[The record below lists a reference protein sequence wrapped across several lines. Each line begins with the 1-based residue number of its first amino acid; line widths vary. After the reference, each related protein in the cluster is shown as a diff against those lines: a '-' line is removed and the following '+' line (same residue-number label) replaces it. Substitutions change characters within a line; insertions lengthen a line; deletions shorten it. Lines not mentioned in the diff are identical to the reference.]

1 LGRDAERQEEV
12 MDTNWLAFIVD
23 DEEGLCKFIATTLA
37 NRQIDADSFRTAEQ
51 ALAALD
57 HRIPAIIFLDIAL
70 KHSDAVDVIRGLR
83 ERKYAGAVQLMS
95 GSDPMLLADVCRIGA
110 RHGLDMLRPLSKPFR
125 TAAILDA
132 LTGASIGGRMS
143 KVPPAMAIRRQDL
156 DQALAAGWLE
166 LWYQPKIDLRTMAVV
181 GAEGLIRC
189 RHPEHGILMPAS
201 LLPGASE
208 AGLRALT
215 EFVIVQALRDWSD
228 FANGGFSPRLAVNS
242 TLGGLLNPNLIP
254 LIREHKPSIDWW
266 PGLIL
271 EVTEEDVVEDMTL
284 AHEIATQLRIY
295 GVMLAIDDFGEGY
308 SSFAR
313 LRELAFAE
321 LKLDGSFVRCCG
333 EDKRNAGICRAI
345 IELAHQFGAT
355 AVAEGIE
362 DDADMLAVQRMG
374 CDIGQGFLLSPPMP
388 KSKFESLNH
397 HFAGRVNAS

>member
-1 LGRDAERQEEV
+1 
-12 MDTNWLAFIVD
+12 MDTNWLAFVVD

-37 NRQIDADSFRTAEQ
+37 TCQIDADSFRTAEQ

-70 KHSDAVDVIRGLR
+70 KHSDAVDVIRGLG

-110 RHGLDMLRPLSKPFR
+110 RHGLEMLPPLSKPFR

-143 KVPPAMAIRRQDL
+143 EVPPAMAIRCQDL
-156 DQALAAGWLE
+156 DQALAEGWLE
-166 LWYQPKIDLRTMAVV
+166 LWYQPKIDLRTMALV

-189 RHPEHGILMPAS
+189 RHPEHGILTPAS
-201 LLPGASE
+201 LLPNASE

-228 FANGGFSPRLAVNS
+228 FANCGSSPRLAVNS
-242 TLGGLLNPNLIP
+242 TLGGLINPNLIP
-254 LIREHKPSIDWW
+254 LIREHRPSIEWW

-321 LKLDGSFVRCCG
+321 LKLDGSFVRHCG
-333 EDKRNAGICRAI
+333 EDERNAGICRAI

-362 DDADMLAVQRMG
+362 DEDDMLAVQRMG
-374 CDIGQGFLLSPPMP
+374 CDLGQGFLLSPPMP